1 MKRLFFVLITHIVAT
16 QALFA
21 QLEIETTVPT
31 GFDEAINVGVGTGY
45 FETIVKNKSG
55 VETVTGIKVTP
66 LGGLD
71 GLEILANATYE
82 YNGTVYSASV
92 TGDLIQTNGSV
103 RLMAGEQIK
112 FLYEKRAKCSIVP
125 QASSGYS
132 MQVVDEISVL
142 GTDYSEQTNS
152 YPVLFPG
159 LSVIVP
165 ESPYNNVDVE
175 YREEY
180 TDTVTIRNEANAG
193 SVNHLILQMERAK
206 DVLAVYN
213 VELTHNGQSIS
224 FPFTSLQDI
233 RIELNSSDLEQLGFQ
248 NGIMPSNSQFQMIVS
263 GRVEKYAATTQ
274 VRYTADYKTFG
285 ISCNRLRNAEGVKY
299 FQQKYPNPQLL
310 ITSNI
315 ISTGNYCDK
324 KLVAEFTIENTST
337 SNPSNYLLNMYI
349 NTKRTTNFVIESM
362 SCNGVSLQAING
374 IYYLNVLKDLNQNG
388 NNTDYDGK
396 NPITLTVVAIPSY
409 APRIFQHR
417 LLLDI
422 VGTKINGETYTKF
435 AGGTQQSEKKQSY
448 ATGDA
453 TIDSELKKYGQFTF
467 EYYADV
473 WEGEHFIDYSVY
485 IKGPNSSSDISG
497 KRDGWYMIYEG
508 DYPDVVE
515 ACAQENILY
524 QLLLKTEGCDDKVVR
539 LTEATPTTVQRCH
552 GSGGGC
558 YEGNVT
564 EAFFDRKE
572 INTCDEVSLQAKGNI
587 AYSCNSDCPK
597 FKSVAVNIE
606 DIKGVLP
613 IEISNPLLE
622 GIPPAQTL
630 EYRDGMK
637 AYEFLIPLEECTDEV
652 PIVRKELTF
661 SGNLFVNDHINVNRV
676 DANIQVRYILV
687 ESDSNGENILHDDTW
702 TWGDMLTVY
711 DPKPILHTYTPL
723 ENCSSGRV
731 EAKLS
736 EGAKTG
742 TPARILIT
750 EVELPAQ
757 PDFYYE
763 PNGIYATGMP
773 YTISNLQWEISQEQE
788 KSWSVEGLKPKC
800 AEDGKANILKYGVI
814 QYEDFYGTSC
824 QRTVR
829 KDDVYGIAEEP
840 YEMPK
845 ITLHPTE
852 RQQSVEST
860 TTWTLLVE
868 NTGHSTARH
877 VMLRLTPN
885 EENSMTINIEEV
897 QINGQVCNGI
907 RRRGGSVYVPM
918 PSNFLKSSQKVITI
932 TASYER
938 CSEYGISTIDVESA
952 WSCEELT
959 ENNFDD
965 FNCGGTAVLE
975 LENMVAVLS
984 AIEAYPKEYFHLC
997 EDIPIHLNISNIG
1010 RAELNQL
1017 GVWFDKIPK
1026 IYTLTNNSVL
1036 WNYNGKNGTIV
1047 QGMDLN
1053 TLNSVD
1059 LFHENANLSVI
1070 ALKENTNEY
1079 SEKDLYNPLS
1089 ATSFMNIDFKIKMHC
1104 DGEKNIIKPINFSIG
1119 GYTNCQAKQIRNF
1132 QFKPKFEEFKELDSL
1147 SVQATVDNKTFEY
1160 GGVRNFTATVQNLSN
1175 ALVDSAYVTVTYP
1188 NDLQYIGYD
1197 ATRSTGVVDEEIIDN
1212 NDGTTTVEWKLQE
1225 GIHLAPHEQ
1234 ISVYYQL
1241 QAKQLCGQALE
1252 VLTQG
1257 TLLRKMR
1264 DCDGT
1269 ECDFKNSTDAVTLT
1283 VTTPNPQFSA
1293 TISEIESTCNGNN
1306 ETYVVSGIGIESI
1319 EWSVSPE
1326 TIGTLTSN
1334 GQTANMHYTGK
1345 GVATISANVVGS
1357 CETIHLN
1364 SQTTVL
1370 DKPNFNITPPDSILW
1385 KDWNELGVKAV
1396 CTEYA
1401 ESNWTIP
1408 QIDTCG
1414 QYTLIY
1420 EESNE
1425 CGSVRES
1432 VPIEIYRCCE
1442 PEKVSMPDT
1451 LYLSYS
1457 KWENYTLDS
1466 IKATPEGGIWDTL
1479 KTEKHGMC
1487 GEYKYKYTVTKCDS
1501 TATDSIVIIVE
1512 DCCTENPHGDL
1523 VETERSGV
1531 TTYDVEVLREYVKDN
1546 TSLIQ
1551 DTDLYET
1558 YKIKMRDCDTYKYV
1572 PVVPCFK
1579 KWADIN
1585 EDGRIDEN
1593 DVELLIQYVK

>member
-16 QALFA
+16 QTLFA

-31 GFDEAINVGVGTGY
+31 GFDEAINVGVGTGH

-55 VETVTGIKVTP
+55 VETITGIKVTP

-92 TGDLIQTNGSV
+92 TGDLIQTVGSL

-112 FLYEKRAKCSIVP
+112 FIYEKRAKCSIVP

-132 MQVVDEISVL
+132 MQVVDDISVL

-193 SVNHLILQMERAK
+193 RVNHLILQIERAK

-213 VELTHNGQSIS
+213 VEVTYNGQSIS

-248 NGIMPSNSQFQMIVS
+248 DGIMPSNSQFQMIVS

-374 IYYLNVLKDLNQNG
+374 IYYLNVLEDLNQNG

-435 AGGTQQSEKKQSY
+435 AGGTQQSEKKHSY
-448 ATGDA
+448 VTGDA
-453 TIDSELKKYGQFTF
+453 TIDSELKKFGMFTF
-467 EYYADV
+467 EYYADIF
-473 WEGEHFIDYSVY
+473 EGERLIDYSIH
-485 IKGPNSSSDISG
+485 IKGPDSLINISG
-497 KRDGWYMIYEG
+497 QRNGFSMIYEG
-508 DYPDVVE
+508 DYQDSVK
-515 ACAQENILY
+515 ACTHGNILY
-524 QLLLKTEGCDDKVVR
+524 QLQLKTEGCEDKIVI
-539 LTEATPTTVQRCH
+539 LTEASPTIVQRCH

-564 EAFFDRKE
+564 EASFDRKE

-597 FKSVAVNIE
+597 FKSVAVSIE

-800 AEDGKANILKYGVI
+800 AEDGKANSLKYGVI

-868 NTGHSTARH
+868 NNGHSTAQH

-885 EENSMTINIEEV
+885 EENSMTIKIDEV
-897 QINGQVCNGI
+897 RLNGQICSNLKRFGN
-907 RRRGGSVYVPM
+907 SVYVPIEG
-918 PSNFLKSSQKVITI
+918 SFAKSTQKVVTV
-932 TASYER
+932 TAKYED
-938 CSEYGISTIDVESA
+938 CTEDGISTIDVESA
-952 WSCEELT
+952 WSCEELSKD
-959 ENNFDD
+959 NFDD

-975 LENMVAVLS
+975 LENMVAVLN
-984 AIEAYPKEYFHLC
+984 AVETYPKEYFHFC
-997 EDIPIHLNISNIG
+997 EDIPIHVNISNIG
-1010 RAELNQL
+1010 RADLNQL
-1017 GVWFDKIPK
+1017 GFWFDSLPN
-1026 IYTLTNNSVL
+1026 IYNITNDELVWNNDGQTNEITGITSSSVSNSL
-1036 WNYNGKNGTIV
+1036 
-1047 QGMDLN
+1047 
-1053 TLNSVD
+1053 
-1059 LFHENANLSVI
+1059 LSQY
-1070 ALKENTNEY
+1070 ALKSNDGVLKGI
-1079 SEKDLYNPLS
+1079 SSLD
-1089 ATSFMNIDFKIKMHC
+1089 IDFNLQMHC
-1104 DGEKNIIKPINFSIG
+1104 DGEENRIGILKFSIA
-1119 GYTNCQAKQIRNF
+1119 GYTNCQAKQIKNF
-1132 QFKPKFEEFKELDSL
+1132 QFKPKLKEFQYLDSL
-1147 SVQATVDNKTFEY
+1147 SVQATVDDNNFEY

-1175 ALVDSAYVTVTYP
+1175 ALVDSAYITITIP
-1188 NDLQYIGYD
+1188 NNLQYIGYD
-1197 ATRSTGVVDEEIIDN
+1197 ARRSIGVVDEEIIAN
-1212 NDGTTTVEWKLQE
+1212 NNGTTTVEWKLQE
-1225 GIHLAPHEQ
+1225 GIHLAPQEQ
-1234 ISVYYQL
+1234 ITVYYQL
-1241 QAKQLCGQALE
+1241 QAKQLCGQSLE

-1269 ECDFKNSTDAVTLT
+1269 ECDFKNSTDAVVLT
-1283 VTTPNPQFSA
+1283 VNTPQPQFSA
-1293 TISEIESTCNGNN
+1293 TISQVESTCKGNY
-1306 ETYVVSGIGIESI
+1306 ETYIVSGVGIESI
-1319 EWSVSPE
+1319 EWTISPE

-1357 CETIHLN
+1357 CETLHLN
-1364 SQTTVL
+1364 AQTTVL
-1370 DKPNFNITPPDSILW
+1370 DKPNFSITPPDSILW
-1385 KDWNELGVKAV
+1385 KDWNELGVRAV
-1396 CTEYA
+1396 STEYA
-1401 ESNWTIP
+1401 ESNWTVP

-1414 QYTLIY
+1414 QYTLTY
-1420 EESNE
+1420 EETNE

-1432 VPIEIYRCCE
+1432 IPIKIYRCCE
-1442 PEKVSMPDT
+1442 PEKVNMPDT
-1451 LYLSYS
+1451 LHISYS
-1457 KWENYTLDS
+1457 DWEKFTLDS
-1466 IKATPEGGIWDTL
+1466 IKVTPENGKWDTL
-1479 KTEKHGMC
+1479 KIEPHGMC

-1512 DCCTENPHGDL
+1512 DCCTKDPYGDL
-1523 VETERSGV
+1523 VETERAGV
-1531 TTYDVEVLREYVKDN
+1531 TTYDVEVLRQYVKDN
-1546 TSLIQ
+1546 NSLIQ
-1551 DTDLYET
+1551 DTELYET

-1572 PVVPCFK
+1572 PLVPCFK

-1585 EDGRIDEN
+1585 EDGKIDN
-1593 DVELLIQYVK
+1593 IDVELLMQMVK